1 MAIDWIRRSVLV
13 TILVAG
19 FYYLKENPDL
29 RKRIYSEEPIRVKIE
44 GPVVNP
50 GFYSLDAGSNGKDL
64 IEMAG
69 GYVPGTQIKME
80 DSILEQPLEDG
91 QILNLGKR

>member
-1 MAIDWIRRSVLV
+1 MAVDWIRRFVLV
-13 TILVAG
+13 SILFAG

-44 GPVVNP
+44 GPVLNP

-64 IEMAG
+64 IELAG
-69 GYVPGTQIKME
+69 GYLPGAQIKTE

-91 QILNLGKR
+91 QVLNLGKR

>member
-1 MAIDWIRRSVLV
+1 LAVNWIRRFVLV
-13 TILVAG
+13 SILFAG

-44 GPVVNP
+44 GPVLNP

-69 GYVPGTQIKME
+69 GYLPGAQIKTE

-91 QILNLGKR
+91 QVLNLGKR

>member
-1 MAIDWIRRSVLV
+1 MAVDWIRRFVLV
-13 TILVAG
+13 SILFAG
-19 FYYLKENPDL
+19 FYYLKDNPDL

-44 GPVVNP
+44 GPVLNP
-50 GFYSLDAGSNGKDL
+50 GFYTLDAGSNGKDL

-69 GYVPGTQIKME
+69 GYLPGAQIKME

-91 QILNLGKR
+91 QVLNLGKR

>member
-1 MAIDWIRRSVLV
+1 MAVDWIRRFVLV
-13 TILVAG
+13 SILFAG

-44 GPVVNP
+44 GPVLNP
-50 GFYSLDAGSNGKDL
+50 GFYSLNAGSNGKDL

-69 GYVPGTQIKME
+69 GYLPGAQIKME

-91 QILNLGKR
+91 QVLNLGKR

>member
-1 MAIDWIRRSVLV
+1 MAVDWIRRFVLV
-13 TILVAG
+13 SILFAG

-29 RKRIYSEEPIRVKIE
+29 RKRIYSEELIRVKIE
-44 GPVVNP
+44 GPVLNP

-69 GYVPGTQIKME
+69 GYF
-80 DSILEQPLEDG
+80 
-91 QILNLGKR
+91 N

>member
-1 MAIDWIRRSVLV
+1 MAVDWIRRFVLV
-13 TILVAG
+13 SILFAG

-44 GPVVNP
+44 GPVLNP

-69 GYVPGTQIKME
+69 GYVPGAQIKTE

>member
-1 MAIDWIRRSVLV
+1 M
-13 TILVAG
+13 
-19 FYYLKENPDL
+19 
-29 RKRIYSEEPIRVKIE
+29 RKRIYSEKPIRVKIE
-44 GPVVNP
+44 GPVLNP
-50 GFYSLDAGSNGKDL
+50 GFYSLDAGASGKDL

-69 GYVPGTQIKME
+69 GYIPGTQIKTE

>member
-13 TILVAG
+13 TILFAG

-29 RKRIYSEEPIRVKIE
+29 RKRIYSEKPIRVKIE
-44 GPVVNP
+44 GPVLNP
-50 GFYSLDAGSNGKDL
+50 GFYSLDAGASGKDL

-69 GYVPGTQIKME
+69 GYIPGTQIKTE

>member
-1 MAIDWIRRSVLV
+1 MAVDWIRRFVLV
-13 TILVAG
+13 SILCTG
-19 FYYLKENPDL
+19 FYFLKENPDL

-44 GPVVNP
+44 GPVLNP

-69 GYVPGTQIKME
+69 GYMPGAQIKTE

>member
-1 MAIDWIRRSVLV
+1 MAVDWIRRFVLV
-13 TILVAG
+13 SILFAG
-19 FYYLKENPDL
+19 VYYLKENPDL

-44 GPVVNP
+44 GPVLNP

-64 IEMAG
+64 IEIAG
-69 GYVPGTQIKME
+69 GYLPGTQIKME

-91 QILNLGKR
+91 QVLNLGKR

>member
-1 MAIDWIRRSVLV
+1 MNSIWIRRMVFFIVLLSG
-13 TILVAG
+13 LV
-19 FYYLKENPDL
+19 YLKENPDL
-29 RKRIYSEEPIRVKIE
+29 RKRIYSEAPIRVKIE

-50 GFYSLDAGSNGKDL
+50 GVYTLEAGSNGNDL
-64 IEMAG
+64 IEIAG
-69 GYVPGTQIKME
+69 GTLPGAQIKTE

>member
-1 MAIDWIRRSVLV
+1 MAVDWIRRFVLV
-13 TILVAG
+13 SILFTG

-44 GPVVNP
+44 GPVLNP
-50 GFYSLDAGSNGKDL
+50 GFYSLDAGSSGKDL

-69 GYVPGTQIKME
+69 GYVPGAQIKTE

-91 QILNLGKR
+91 EILNLGKR

>member
-1 MAIDWIRRSVLV
+1 MAVNWIRRFVLV
-13 TILVAG
+13 SILFAG

-44 GPVVNP
+44 GPVLNP

-69 GYVPGTQIKME
+69 GYLPGAQIKTE

-91 QILNLGKR
+91 QVLNLGKR